1 MGNLVITVGREFGS
15 GGRTVAK
22 LVAEHFGIK
31 CYDKNILAL
40 AAEKSG
46 LNEKFIESY
55 DEKAVSGLGFLTG
68 QGFYFS
74 PRGANNDI
82 HVEAYFS
89 QFNVIREL
97 AKKESCVIVGRAGNY
112 ILRDEPGMISV
123 FISADRADRVD
134 RIMKYEKISD
144 RQAEKAVDKYDK
156 NRAKY
161 YNFFS
166 NMKWGEAKTYDL
178 CINSSKLGIE
188 GAAKIV
194 IDYVEARLKAEADKN
209 SGKPV

>member
-68 QGFYFS
+68 QGFC
-74 PRGANNDI
+74 ATN
-82 HVEAYFS
+82 
-89 QFNVIREL
+89 
-97 AKKESCVIVGRAGNY
+97 
-112 ILRDEPGMISV
+112 
-123 FISADRADRVD
+123 RV
-134 RIMKYEKISD
+134 
-144 RQAEKAVDKYDK
+144 
-156 NRAKY
+156 
-161 YNFFS
+161 
-166 NMKWGEAKTYDL
+166 
-178 CINSSKLGIE
+178 
-188 GAAKIV
+188 
-194 IDYVEARLKAEADKN
+194 
-209 SGKPV
+209 

>member
-1 MGNLVITVGREFGS
+1 
-15 GGRTVAK
+15 
-22 LVAEHFGIK
+22 
-31 CYDKNILAL
+31 
-40 AAEKSG
+40 
-46 LNEKFIESY
+46 
-55 DEKAVSGLGFLTG
+55 
-68 QGFYFS
+68 
-74 PRGANNDI
+74 
-82 HVEAYFS
+82 
-89 QFNVIREL
+89 
-97 AKKESCVIVGRAGNY
+97 
-112 ILRDEPGMISV
+112 MISV

-209 SGKPV
+209 SGKTV